1 MISDNGKI
9 WKIRLQA
16 TSRGHVF
23 FDAAAIQQL
32 WQPFEPICTKA
43 LEIFRSLGPDGVQL
57 P

>member
-1 MISDNGKI
+1 MENTFAGYIT
-9 WKIRLQA
+9 RPC
-16 TSRGHVF
+16 F